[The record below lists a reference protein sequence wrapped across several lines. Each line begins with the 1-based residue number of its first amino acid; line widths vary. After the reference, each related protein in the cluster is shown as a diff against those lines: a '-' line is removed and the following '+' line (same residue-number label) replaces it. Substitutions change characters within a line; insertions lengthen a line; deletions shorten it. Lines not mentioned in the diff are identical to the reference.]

1 MMVVV
6 MLKFATMMVVDHD
19 HPLSRL
25 TIGPDGE
32 VYCRWA
38 EFILIFIQIIIIV
51 GKIIFA

>member
-6 MLKFATMMVVDHD
+6 MMKFATMMVDHD
-19 HPLSRL
+19 RPLSRL